1 MIQRFISAGERAIKS
16 YVANGPLVV
25 SMPVKTLIN
34 KQSAPRRP
42 SIPSRALAKGLEII
56 ELLSA
61 AERPMSL
68 RAIAQEV
75 RLGKPSTLRLLQTL
89 VAAGFVGASGTG
101 DYYSVRRFSAANDST
116 WIDDLIAA
124 AREEMERINV
134 ELAETVTLAA
144 LMEDHIRVVHTLES
158 SREIRMS
165 NYLSRILSPY
175 ASSLGKAIAAYQPP
189 ARLNQLLQ
197 VYGVYPFTPKTLTDP
212 TLIREALARIRER
225 GYSSEFEET
234 VPGGCCIG
242 VPIRGQD
249 RHVRAA
255 LSVSLPIARLTE
267 GLEAR
272 ISDMLKQAALRIE
285 TKLAA
290 AAAQR
295 AAPLA
300 GRGHL

>member
-1 MIQRFISAGERAIKS
+1 MA
-16 YVANGPLVV
+16 
-25 SMPVKTLIN
+25 VKTLIN
-34 KQSAPRRP
+34 KQPAPRRP

-68 RAIAQEV
+68 RAIAQEI

-89 VAAGFVGASGTG
+89 VAAGFAGASGNG
-101 DYYSVRRFSAANDST
+101 DYYSVRRFSPVHDSN
-116 WIDDLIAA
+116 WIDELIAA

-144 LMEDHIRVVHTLES
+144 LVEDHIRVVHTLES

-249 RHVRAA
+249 QHVRAA

-267 GLEAR
+267 GLESR
-272 ISDMLKQAALRIE
+272 ISELLKQAASRIE
-285 TKLAA
+285 TKLV
-290 AAAQR
+290 R
-295 AAPLA
+295 RSHP
-300 GRGHL
+300 